1 MIIMVSKEQVSNV
14 KLFSEVP
21 NFEYV
26 SRLPDAKISDYITV
40 KNFFKRGFLRE
51 DIFQNLAFF
60 TKYSI
65 SGNDRPDNVAFEI
78 YQDST
83 LDWLVLMANNI
94 VNIQNEWPIS
104 NPDFDE
110 LMLDKYGSYDTLFNG
125 IHHYETIEVKDA
137 RDVKIVN
144 AGLKVESDYS
154 ITFFDERADQ
164 MKTVTPT
171 IPVTNYQYEQKVN
184 EDKRNIY
191 LLQPRYLQVVRD
203 DLEDIMTYREGSTQ
217 YMSETLK
224 RADNIRLFS

>member
-1 MIIMVSKEQVSNV
+1 MSSY
-14 KLFSEVP
+14 FSEVP

-26 SRLPDAKISDYITV
+26 SRLPDSKISDYITV

-51 DIFQNLAFF
+51 DIFQNLTFF
-60 TKYSI
+60 TKYQIQGS
-65 SGNDRPDNVAFEI
+65 DRPDNVASQV
-78 YQDST
+78 YNDST
-83 LDWLVLMANNI
+83 LDWLVLMSNNI
-94 VNIQNEWPIS
+94 VNIQNEWPLS
-104 NPDFDE
+104 NLDFDE

-125 IHHYETIEVKDA
+125 VHHYETIEVKDA

-191 LLQPRYLQVVRD
+191 LLQPRYVQVVRD
-203 DLEDIMTYREGSTQ
+203 DLEDLMTYREGSTQ

>member
-1 MIIMVSKEQVSNV
+1 MSSY
-14 KLFSEVP
+14 FSEVP

-51 DIFQNLAFF
+51 DIFQNLAFS

-65 SGNDRPDNVAFEI
+65 RGDDRPDNVAFEV
-78 YQDST
+78 YNDST
-83 LDWLVLMANNI
+83 LDWLVLMSNNI

-104 NPDFDE
+104 NADFDE
-110 LMLDKYGSYDTLFNG
+110 IMLEKYGSYDTLFSG
-125 IHHYETIEVKDA
+125 IHHYETLEVKDA

-154 ITFFDERADQ
+154 VTFFDERAGQ
-164 MKTVTPT
+164 MVTVTPT

-191 LLQPRYLQVVRD
+191 LLQPRYVQVVRD
-203 DLEDIMTYREGSTQ
+203 DLEDLMTYREGSTQ

>member
-1 MIIMVSKEQVSNV
+1 MSSY
-14 KLFSEVP
+14 FSEVP

-26 SRLPDAKISDYITV
+26 SRLPDSKISDYITV

-51 DIFQNLAFF
+51 DIFQNLTFF
-60 TKYSI
+60 TKYQIQGS
-65 SGNDRPDNVAFEI
+65 DRPDNVASQV
-78 YQDST
+78 YNDST
-83 LDWLVLMANNI
+83 LDWLVLMSNNI
-94 VNIQNEWPIS
+94 VNIQNEWPLS
-104 NPDFDE
+104 NLDFDE

-137 RDVKIVN
+137 RDVKILN

-154 ITFFDERADQ
+154 ITFFDERANQ
-164 MKTVTPT
+164 MKTETPT

-191 LLQPRYLQVVRD
+191 LLQPRYVQVVRD
-203 DLEDIMTYREGSTQ
+203 DLEDLMTYREGSTQ

>member
-1 MIIMVSKEQVSNV
+1 MSSY
-14 KLFSEVP
+14 FSEVP

-65 SGNDRPDNVAFEI
+65 TGNDRPDNVAFEI
-78 YQDST
+78 YQDSS

-94 VNIQNEWPIS
+94 VNIQNEWPLS
-104 NPDFDE
+104 NADFDE
-110 LMLDKYGSYDTLFNG
+110 LMLEKYGSYDTLFSG
-125 IHHYETIEVKDA
+125 IHHYETLEVKDA

-154 ITFFDERADQ
+154 VTFFDERAGQ
-164 MKTVTPT
+164 MVTVTPT

-203 DLEDIMTYREGSTQ
+203 DLEDLMTYREGSTQ

>member
-1 MIIMVSKEQVSNV
+1 MSSY
-14 KLFSEVP
+14 FSEVP

-26 SRLPDAKISDYITV
+26 SRLPDSKISDYITV

-51 DIFQNLAFF
+51 DIFQNLTFF
-60 TKYSI
+60 TKYQIQGS
-65 SGNDRPDNVAFEI
+65 DRPDNVASQV
-78 YQDST
+78 YNDST
-83 LDWLVLMANNI
+83 LDWLVLMSNNI
-94 VNIQNEWPIS
+94 VNIQNEWPLS
-104 NPDFDE
+104 NLDFDE

-125 IHHYETIEVKDA
+125 VHHYETIEVKDA
-137 RDVKIVN
+137 RNVKIVN

-154 ITFFDERADQ
+154 VTFFDERADQ

-171 IPVTNYQYEQKVN
+171 IPITNYQYEQKVN

-191 LLQPRYLQVVRD
+191 LLQPRYVQVVRD
-203 DLEDIMTYREGSTQ
+203 DLEDLMTYREGSTQ

>member
-1 MIIMVSKEQVSNV
+1 MSSY
-14 KLFSEVP
+14 FSEVP

-94 VNIQNEWPIS
+94 VNIQNEWPLS
-104 NPDFDE
+104 NVDFDE

-154 ITFFDERADQ
+154 VTFFDERAGG
-164 MKTVTPT
+164 MRTVTPT

-203 DLEDIMTYREGSTQ
+203 DLEDLMTYREGSTQ

>member
-1 MIIMVSKEQVSNV
+1 MSSY
-14 KLFSEVP
+14 FSEVP

-65 SGNDRPDNVAFEI
+65 TGNDRPDNVAFEI

-94 VNIQNEWPIS
+94 VNIQNEWPLS
-104 NPDFDE
+104 NVDFDE

-203 DLEDIMTYREGSTQ
+203 DLEDLMTYREGSTQ

>member
-1 MIIMVSKEQVSNV
+1 MSSY
-14 KLFSEVP
+14 FSEVP

-40 KNFFKRGFLRE
+40 KNFFKKGFLRE
-51 DIFQNLAFF
+51 DIFQNLSFF

-65 SGNDRPDNVAFEI
+65 TGNDRPDNVAFEI
-78 YQDST
+78 YQDSS

-104 NPDFDE
+104 NTDFDE

-137 RDVKIVN
+137 RDVKILN
-144 AGLKVESDYS
+144 AGLKVESNYS

-191 LLQPRYLQVVRD
+191 LLQPRYVQVVRD

>member
-1 MIIMVSKEQVSNV
+1 MSSY
-14 KLFSEVP
+14 FSEVP

-65 SGNDRPDNVAFEI
+65 TGNDRPDNVAFEI

-94 VNIQNEWPIS
+94 VNIQDEWPIS
-104 NPDFDE
+104 NANFDE

-125 IHHYETIEVKDA
+125 IHHYETLEVTDA
-137 RDVKIVN
+137 RGVKIVN

>member
-1 MIIMVSKEQVSNV
+1 MSSY
-14 KLFSEVP
+14 FSEVP

-26 SRLPDAKISDYITV
+26 SRLPDSKISDYITV

-51 DIFQNLAFF
+51 DIFQNLTFF
-60 TKYSI
+60 TKYQI
-65 SGNDRPDNVAFEI
+65 QGNDRPDNVASQV
-78 YQDST
+78 YNDST
-83 LDWLVLMANNI
+83 LDWLVLISNNI

-104 NPDFDE
+104 NIDFDE
-110 LMLDKYGSYDTLFNG
+110 LMLEKYGSYDTLFNG

-137 RDVKIVN
+137 RDVKILN

-154 ITFFDERADQ
+154 ITFFDERANQ

-203 DLEDIMTYREGSTQ
+203 DLEDLMTYREGSTQ

>member
-1 MIIMVSKEQVSNV
+1 MS
-14 KLFSEVP
+14 
-21 NFEYV
+21 
-26 SRLPDAKISDYITV
+26 
-40 KNFFKRGFLRE
+40 
-51 DIFQNLAFF
+51 
-60 TKYSI
+60 
-65 SGNDRPDNVAFEI
+65 
-78 YQDST
+78 
-83 LDWLVLMANNI
+83 NNI
-94 VNIQNEWPIS
+94 VNIQNEWPLS
-104 NPDFDE
+104 NLDFDE

-125 IHHYETIEVKDA
+125 VHHYETIEVKDA

-154 ITFFDERADQ
+154 VTFFDERADQ

-191 LLQPRYLQVVRD
+191 LLQPRYVQVVRD
-203 DLEDIMTYREGSTQ
+203 DLEDLMTYREGSTQ

>member
-1 MIIMVSKEQVSNV
+1 MSSY
-14 KLFSEVP
+14 FSEVP

-40 KNFFKRGFLRE
+40 KNFFKKGFLRE
-51 DIFQNLAFF
+51 DIFQNLSFF
-60 TKYSI
+60 TQYSI
-65 SGNDRPDNVAFEI
+65 TGNDRPDNVAFEI

-104 NPDFDE
+104 NTDFDE

-125 IHHYETIEVKDA
+125 IHHYETLEVTDA
-137 RDVKIVN
+137 RGVKIVN

-154 ITFFDERADQ
+154 ITFFDERANQ

>member
-1 MIIMVSKEQVSNV
+1 MSSY
-14 KLFSEVP
+14 FSEVP

-51 DIFQNLAFF
+51 DIFQNLSFF

-94 VNIQNEWPIS
+94 VNIQNEWPLS
-104 NPDFDE
+104 NVDFDE

-154 ITFFDERADQ
+154 VTFFDERAGG
-164 MKTVTPT
+164 MRTVTPT

-203 DLEDIMTYREGSTQ
+203 DLEDLMTYREGSTQ

>member
-1 MIIMVSKEQVSNV
+1 MSSY
-14 KLFSEVP
+14 FSEVP

-65 SGNDRPDNVAFEI
+65 NGNDRPDNVAFEV
-78 YQDST
+78 YNDST

-104 NPDFDE
+104 NADFDE
-110 LMLDKYGSYDTLFNG
+110 LMLEKYGSYDTLFSG
-125 IHHYETIEVKDA
+125 IHHYETLEVKDA

-154 ITFFDERADQ
+154 VTFFDERAGE

-203 DLEDIMTYREGSTQ
+203 DLEDLMTYREGSTQ

>member
-1 MIIMVSKEQVSNV
+1 
-14 KLFSEVP
+14 
-21 NFEYV
+21 
-26 SRLPDAKISDYITV
+26 
-40 KNFFKRGFLRE
+40 
-51 DIFQNLAFF
+51 
-60 TKYSI
+60 
-65 SGNDRPDNVAFEI
+65 
-78 YQDST
+78 
-83 LDWLVLMANNI
+83 MANNI
-94 VNIQNEWPIS
+94 VNIQNEWPLS
-104 NPDFDE
+104 NRDFDE

-125 IHHYETIEVKDA
+125 IHHYETLEVTDA
-137 RDVKIVN
+137 RGVKIVN

-191 LLQPRYLQVVRD
+191 LLQPRYLQIVRD

>member
-1 MIIMVSKEQVSNV
+1 MSSY
-14 KLFSEVP
+14 FSEVP

-51 DIFQNLAFF
+51 DIFQNLTFF
-60 TKYSI
+60 TKYQIQGS
-65 SGNDRPDNVAFEI
+65 DRPDNVASQV
-78 YQDST
+78 YNDST
-83 LDWLVLMANNI
+83 LDWLVLMSNNI
-94 VNIQNEWPIS
+94 VNIQNEWPLS
-104 NPDFDE
+104 NLDFDE
-110 LMLDKYGSYDTLFNG
+110 LMLEKYGSYDTLFNG

-137 RDVKIVN
+137 RDVKILN

-154 ITFFDERADQ
+154 ITFFDERANQ

-191 LLQPRYLQVVRD
+191 LLQPRYVQVVRD
-203 DLEDIMTYREGSTQ
+203 DLEDLMTYREGSTQ

>member
-1 MIIMVSKEQVSNV
+1 MSSY
-14 KLFSEVP
+14 FSEVP

-65 SGNDRPDNVAFEI
+65 TGNDRPDNVAFEI

-94 VNIQNEWPIS
+94 VNIQSEWPIS
-104 NPDFDE
+104 NANFDE

-125 IHHYETIEVKDA
+125 IHHYETLEVTDA
-137 RDVKIVN
+137 RGVKIVN

>member
-1 MIIMVSKEQVSNV
+1 MSSY
-14 KLFSEVP
+14 FSEVP

-26 SRLPDAKISDYITV
+26 SRLPDSKISDYITV

-51 DIFQNLAFF
+51 DIFQNLTFF
-60 TKYSI
+60 TKYQI
-65 SGNDRPDNVAFEI
+65 QGNDRPDNVASQV
-78 YQDST
+78 YNDST
-83 LDWLVLMANNI
+83 LDWLVLISNNI

-104 NPDFDE
+104 NIDFDE
-110 LMLDKYGSYDTLFNG
+110 LMLEKYGSYDTLFNG

-137 RDVKIVN
+137 RDVKILN

-154 ITFFDERADQ
+154 ITFYDERADQ

-191 LLQPRYLQVVRD
+191 LLQPRYVQVVRD
-203 DLEDIMTYREGSTQ
+203 DLEDLMTYREGSTQ

>member
-1 MIIMVSKEQVSNV
+1 MSSY
-14 KLFSEVP
+14 FSEVP
-21 NFEYV
+21 NLEYV

-51 DIFQNLAFF
+51 DIFQNLTFF
-60 TKYSI
+60 TKYQI
-65 SGNDRPDNVAFEI
+65 QGNDRPDNVAFQV
-78 YQDST
+78 YNDST
-83 LDWLVLMANNI
+83 LDWLVLIANNI
-94 VNIQNEWPIS
+94 VNIQNEWPLS
-104 NPDFDE
+104 NIDFDE
-110 LMLDKYGSYDTLFNG
+110 LMLERYGSYDTLFSG

-154 ITFFDERADQ
+154 VTFFDERAGG
-164 MKTVTPT
+164 MRTVTPT

-191 LLQPRYLQVVRD
+191 LLQPRYVQVVRD
-203 DLEDIMTYREGSTQ
+203 DLEDLMTYREGSTQ

>member
-1 MIIMVSKEQVSNV
+1 MSSY
-14 KLFSEVP
+14 FSEVP

-65 SGNDRPDNVAFEI
+65 TGNDRPDNVAFEI

-94 VNIQNEWPIS
+94 VNIQNEWPLS
-104 NPDFDE
+104 NVDFDE
-110 LMLDKYGSYDTLFNG
+110 LMIDKYGSYDTLFNG

-144 AGLKVESDYS
+144 SGLKVESDYS
-154 ITFFDERADQ
+154 VTFYDERAGQ